1 MFVPLFFSTH
11 LFFEQSHN
19 LFVSP
24 SINPTYLFSVRV
36 MTLERSNRRFQTFL
50 LFLLLGFVAVVI
62 FLNFRSSLLENTY
75 VGRLNV
81 KESDNLPDEP
91 NKTVETVQALSPPAV
106 ECNPATPQDPALEA
120 ELTKAADT
128 FKDEMYGKLV
138 WEERKYAPPTQHI
151 INAIEDNFIETS
163 ERTLLI
169 AVVNHGMLEY
179 TRNWIESLKRS
190 EISKYLVFAIDQ
202 ELVDAMTEL
211 GLGDHVVLIPEEWR
225 HVQLSG
231 DFAKWKTTS
240 YTPITHA
247 KSLIVERLLYLDVTV
262 WFSDVDI
269 VFTSPHIYSHL
280 MWNLKSRK
288 NVHMVFSQ
296 ETQQTSIN
304 SGFYIM
310 RPTDVSKRVMG
321 RSIDIQDRIPK
332 LTQQRVMN
340 RVLSGMNQDYRSSPM
355 LLLDFMLFPNGHIFF
370 GSKLPTSIGYEPMMV
385 HANYR

>member
-1 MFVPLFFSTH
+1 
-11 LFFEQSHN
+11 
-19 LFVSP
+19 
-24 SINPTYLFSVRV
+24 
-36 MTLERSNRRFQTFL
+36 MTLERSNRRFHTSL
-50 LFLLLGFVAVVI
+50 LFLILGFVAVII
-62 FLNFRSSLLENTY
+62 FLNFRASLLENTHIAK
-75 VGRLNV
+75 LNV
-81 KESDNLPDEP
+81 KDSEP
-91 NKTVETVQALSPPAV
+91 SLE
-106 ECNPATPQDPALEA
+106 PATAPAPVPVPDCPTVSAQDAAVEA
-120 ELTKAADT
+120 ELSSAASN

-138 WEERKYAPPTQHI
+138 WEERKYDPPSQHI
-151 INAIEDNFIETS
+151 LNAINDNFLEIS

-179 TRNWIESLKRS
+179 TLNWIESLKRS
-190 EISKYLVFAIDQ
+190 DISKYLVFAIDQ
-202 ELVDAMTEL
+202 ELVNAMTEF
-211 GLGDHVVLIPEEWR
+211 GLADHVVLIPDEWR

-231 DFAKWKTTS
+231 DFAKWKTTG

-269 VFTSPHIYSHL
+269 VFTSAHIYRHL

-288 NVHMVFSQ
+288 EVHMVFSQ

-310 RPTDVSKRVMG
+310 RPSDISKRVMG
-321 RSIDIQDRIPK
+321 RTIDIQDRIPK

-370 GSKLPTSIGYEPMMV
+370 GSKLPTSLGYEPMMV
-385 HANYR
+385 HANYRVGDAKKTSLQQVGLWYLDD